1 MKKIIIANL
10 AFIALLGAVSCK
22 KLDVVS
28 DSKTLGVGSYLTL
41 EKKTNLNIDYD
52 NLNTTSVSIDVKE
65 YGSPV
70 DKITIYVSKEAT
82 QDQSAWKKIKTVPYS
97 GTTTLNVK
105 ATEIATALGVAPSE
119 LLPGSQY
126 TLYNEILTKDG
137 RTYSFANTLADF
149 EAISNYRMA
158 LRWKA
163 TVICAWTQAST
174 NGTVWTIDE
183 DGWEDFVAGDQ
194 FVMQNG
200 PGANQVTMV
209 GVYPTSYLH
218 KDVVMDIN
226 PATGEVTI
234 AKQAYGGYSNG
245 GTVYSAEGSGYIFSC
260 AGKLDLNVNHTGGG
274 SNFGFFKF
282 VAHQ

>member
-10 AFIALLGAVSCK
+10 AFVMLLGAISCK

-28 DSKTLGVGSYLTL
+28 DYKTLGVGSYLTL
-41 EKKTNLNIDYD
+41 EKTTNLNIDYN

-70 DKITIYVSKEAT
+70 DKITIYVSEAAT
-82 QDQSAWKKIKTVPYS
+82 QDKTEWRKIKTVPYS

-105 ATEIATALGVAPSE
+105 ATEIANALGVDPTE

-183 DGWEDFVAGDQ
+183 DGWEDFVPGDQ
-194 FVMQNG
+194 FTMQNG

-209 GVYPTSYLH
+209 GVYPTVYQH
-218 KDVVMDIN
+218 RDVVLDIK
-226 PATGEVTI
+226 ASTGEVTI